1 MQKLDFV
8 KNLEIIVNEL
18 QSEEISN
25 KFKEGFNS
33 PSGYGYSQINAPI
46 FTSKSNFDRL
56 KNDDKYREIL
66 NSLDADD
73 IYSPQNLS
81 NLTIILQN
89 TGALQILGNPISS
102 KFFNFHNSL
111 INTLKITKEV
121 LLNDTLEKS
130 NENNLEEGILLFQI
144 VIEEEGLSTEKYIK
158 IFTAL
163 QELISVISKIE
174 SEEQF
179 ESEII
184 LLDSGSDTN
193 LGIKTGIETAKSL
206 FLIFK
211 EFWDF
216 CINHKHYKAKLEN
229 VSLLESLSV
238 REEIKNKVEAGVI
251 TEDEG
256 KEYMHLV
263 KTRTDALIGLKVLPK
278 VIVTETNHVDNQ
290 KLIAGFEG
298 TKFLTAGE

>member
-8 KNLEIIVNEL
+8 KNLEVIVNEL
-18 QSEEISN
+18 QSKTIVY
-25 KFKEGFNS
+25 KFNEGFTKT
-33 PSGYGYSQINAPI
+33 SGYAFSQINASI
-46 FTSKSNFDRL
+46 FISKSNFDKL

-66 NSLDADD
+66 NSLDGEEV
-73 IYSPQNLS
+73 YSPEKLS
-81 NLTIILQN
+81 VLTTILQTTESVTVIRN
-89 TGALQILGNPISS
+89 SASLL
-102 KFFNFHNSL
+102 FFNFHNCL
-111 INTLKITKEV
+111 LYTLRIAKKI
-121 LLNDTLEKS
+121 LLNDTLKKS
-130 NENNLEEGILLFQI
+130 NEDNLEDGILIFQI
-144 VIEEEGLSTEKYIK
+144 VIEEESLSTEKYIK

-163 QELISVISKIE
+163 QELISVIGKIE
-174 SEEQF
+174 NEDQT

-193 LGIKTGIETAKSL
+193 LGVKTCVETAKSL

-229 VSLLESLSV
+229 SSLLESLSI
-238 REEIKNKVEAGVI
+238 REEIKKKVEAGVL
-251 TEDEG
+251 TEDEAR
-256 KEYMHLV
+256 EYIHLV
-263 KTRTDALIGLKVLPK
+263 KTRTDTLIGLKVLPK
-278 VIVTETNHVDNQ
+278 VIVTETNQVDNQ